1 MGEAGLACTAGLAG
15 VALLLLRAT
24 WNESVGEISRR
35 EDVEKECHEI
45 NDWSFMKYPKEIF
58 SLESQWS
65 DYKNRRITLTQE
77 EVDSLKEQIYK
88 FRGLYDEALNE
99 TFKSSEN
106 FFDQL
111 KIQEN
116 LGEEKVVCLAAYVT
130 TNTNSRYLDSII
142 DALESKIDN
151 YGSRTKQGG
160 EVKFSNLLKLYK
172 FCLKERHRIFYER
185 NLHENLTT
193 LP

>member
-15 VALLLLRAT
+15 VALFLLRAT

-106 FFDQL
+106 FFD
-111 KIQEN
+111 
-116 LGEEKVVCLAAYVT
+116 
-130 TNTNSRYLDSII
+130 
-142 DALESKIDN
+142 
-151 YGSRTKQGG
+151 
-160 EVKFSNLLKLYK
+160 
-172 FCLKERHRIFYER
+172 
-185 NLHENLTT
+185 
-193 LP
+193 